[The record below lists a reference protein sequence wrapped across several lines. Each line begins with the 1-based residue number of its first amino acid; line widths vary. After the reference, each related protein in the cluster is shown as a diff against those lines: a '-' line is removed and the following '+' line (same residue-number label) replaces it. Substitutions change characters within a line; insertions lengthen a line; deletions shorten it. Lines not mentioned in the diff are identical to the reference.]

1 MWRADSFEKTLM
13 LGKIEGGRRGRQ
25 RMRWLMASAT
35 QRTRIWVNSKSW
47 WWTGRPDVLRFMG
60 SQRVRHNWLTELNW
74 TELYVIWFRH
84 ICTLLYLTFSFQI
97 ISWDSFL
104 LVPVVSICTINFR
117 SILCVNLFYYGDH
130 LSNFFVVCL
139 VTKSCPTLCDPMG
152 CSPPSSSIHGVSQG
166 RILE

>member
-1 MWRADSFEKTLM
+1 
-13 LGKIEGGRRGRQ
+13 
-25 RMRWLMASAT
+25 
-35 QRTRIWVNSKSW
+35 
-47 WWTGRPDVLRFMG
+47 MG

-104 LVPVVSICTINFR
+104 LVHVVSICTINFR

-166 RILE
+166 RILEWVAILFSMGSSQGRYWTCISSLADGIFTPKPPGNPKQFFAWRLL